1 MNYWRRQTTDA
12 IRGLTQE
19 RLTGQIE
26 SYNNGHLAE
35 FSLTAEAMEQ
45 RDDVLK
51 NVIAK
56 RKKAVT
62 RHGWEVLAENCSEEA
77 RAQQEA
83 LDYFYRNLT
92 VSHVLRRNETGGF
105 QLLIYQMM
113 DALAKEYA
121 VHEIMWKPQV
131 RAKYEVRGSKS
142 ESKRPRMGTNE
153 REMGVEG
160 GGANGGFGFEN
171 SPLRALRMQGEREV
185 QNGEGRVKNSVLG
198 NDGGFPNGTMR
209 GGFITQA
216 RSGTQWNGSLPNDG
230 LTAEF
235 RFVPLW
241 YFEGTTGR
249 LRFLASPGTLLG
261 EAIKERD
268 WLITL
273 GDGLMIPCAR
283 AFLFKH
289 APLQAWLD
297 YTSTYGLPGVRGI
310 TSALRGTP
318 EFEQMEEALAKFM
331 QELAVVTNS
340 VESIDVLDLKG
351 SGEAPFARL
360 VDRMDR
366 VMAALWRGADLST
379 ISRDQGY
386 GASLQEQE
394 SRLLEEDD
402 ARGLSDH
409 LHATI
414 DRWVIDALFGERTE
428 ILARIK
434 ILVSPQECTPH
445 DLQVDE
451 FLIRNGARLSL
462 AATLERY
469 GRVEAKADEPAISA
483 SAKDE
488 VRRPKEREPQ
498 RHRDT
503 EEVKSDMAT

>member
-1 MNYWRRQTTDA
+1 MNYWKRQSFDT

-26 SYNNGHLAE
+26 SYNNGYLAD
-35 FSLTAEAMEQ
+35 FALTAEAMEQ

-62 RHGWEVLAENCSEEA
+62 RHGWEVLAENCSAEA

-92 VSHVLRRNETGGF
+92 ATHVLRKDETGGF
-105 QLLIYQMM
+105 QLLIYQML
-113 DALAKEYA
+113 DSLAKGYA
-121 VHEIMWKPQV
+121 VDEILWQPRISPTLNRNPNLNPAPLKDNHHASRSDDPYFSNLKSKIKNQ
-131 RAKYEVRGSKS
+131 KY
-142 ESKRPRMGTNE
+142 
-153 REMGVEG
+153 
-160 GGANGGFGFEN
+160 F
-171 SPLRALRMQGEREV
+171 
-185 QNGEGRVKNSVLG
+185 
-198 NDGGFPNGTMR
+198 
-209 GGFITQA
+209 
-216 RSGTQWNGSLPNDG
+216 
-230 LTAEF
+230 LTAQF

-241 YFEGTTGR
+241 YFESTTGH
-249 LRFLASPGTLLG
+249 LRFLSTPGALLG
-261 EAIKERD
+261 EEIRERD

-273 GDGLMIPCAR
+273 GDALMIPCAR

-289 APLQAWLD
+289 TPLQSWLD
-297 YTSTYGLPGVRGI
+297 YTSTYGLPGIRGI
-310 TSALRGTP
+310 TGALRGTP
-318 EFEQMEEALAKFM
+318 EFAQMEEALAKFM
-331 QELAVVTNS
+331 QELSVVTNS
-340 VESIDVLDLKG
+340 AESIDVLDLKG

-366 VMAALWRGADLST
+366 VMASLWRGADLST

-394 SRLLEEDD
+394 SRLLEQDD
-402 ARGLSDH
+402 ARALSDH

-445 DLQVDE
+445 DLQIDE
-451 FLIRNGARLSL
+451 FLLRNGARLSL
-462 AATLERY
+462 SDTLERY
-469 GRVEAKADEPAISA
+469 GRVQAKPDEPFLGNPPA
-483 SAKDE
+483 SSGALSSIPPEPKQHPAPNTPNRRVTDGQNPFVVPPLGGLR
-488 VRRPKEREPQ
+488 VRTTTDNQPLTTN
-498 RHRDT
+498 H
-503 EEVKSDMAT
+503 